1 MHPIESQRGKL
12 LALAVLASAAL
23 SASAQATEYTV
34 AVGGT
39 ISSVSDQNNWFN
51 NSLQVGAP
59 ATGTY
64 NFFDA
69 GYERQNDPESSF
81 YRYHI
86 SPNGFGF
93 PVLPAKFHL
102 DTGGHAYETA
112 PSFFFYGIRVT
123 NNNTG
128 PFEPAGDGYLVQSPL
143 PFPAHFNDLVGDP
156 TLDPDFNFFPI
167 LGMTLRLTDSTG
179 TVYTNTDLP
188 LTAPDLS
195 RFTSATGTIFIADG
209 NGEPNYAEATFQITS
224 LQLVPEP
231 TTLAVVIAGASLCA
245 ARTRRRA

>member
-1 MHPIESQRGKL
+1 MHPIKVHRRPL
-12 LALAVLASAAL
+12 LTLAILTSTVISSASAA
-23 SASAQATEYTV
+23 EYTV

-39 ISSVSDQNNWFN
+39 MSSVSDENNWFN
-51 NSLQVGAP
+51 NSLHVGQP
-59 ATGTY
+59 VTGSY
-64 NFFDA
+64 NFFDT
-69 GYERQNDPESSF
+69 GYQRQDDPESSF

-86 SPNGFGF
+86 SPNGFSF
-93 PVLPAKFHL
+93 PVLPAKLHL

-112 PSFFFYGIRVT
+112 PSFFFYGIRVI

-128 PFEPAGDGYLVQSPL
+128 PFDPAGDGYLVQSPL
-143 PFPAHFNDLVGDP
+143 PFPSHFNDLAGDP
-156 TLDPDFNFFPI
+156 ELDPDFNFFPI

-179 TVYTNTDLP
+179 TVYTDTDLP

-224 LQLVPEP
+224 LRLVPEP
-231 TTLAVVIAGASLCA
+231 TTLAIAIAAGLRCA
-245 ARTRRRA
+245 ARTRRVS